1 MEHVKMIFDDFSFFD
16 IDSILITESGHKYKV
31 VKFYSDTWWRR
42 FLVKLGFE
50 NNIGWYKLVRVL

>member
-16 IDSILITESGHKYKV
+16 IDSILITENGQKYKV

>member
-16 IDSILITESGHKYKV
+16 IDSILITANGQKYKV
-31 VKFYSDTWWRR
+31 VKFYSNTWWRR

-50 NNIGWYKLVRVL
+50 NNIGWCKLVRVL

>member
-16 IDSILITESGHKYKV
+16 IDSILITENGQKYKV

-42 FLVKLGFE
+42 FLVKLGFK

>member
-16 IDSILITESGHKYKV
+16 IDSILVTVNGQKYKV
-31 VKFYSDTWWRR
+31 VKFYSNTWWRR

>member
-1 MEHVKMIFDDFSFFD
+1 MEDVKMKFDDFSFFD
-16 IDSILITESGHKYKV
+16 IDSILITENGQKYKV

>member
-16 IDSILITESGHKYKV
+16 IDSILITANGQKYKV
-31 VKFYSDTWWRR
+31 VKFYSNTWWRR

>member
-1 MEHVKMIFDDFSFFD
+1 MIFDDFSFFD
-16 IDSILITESGHKYKV
+16 IDSILITANGQKYKV
-31 VKFYSDTWWRR
+31 VKFYSNTWWRR

>member
-16 IDSILITESGHKYKV
+16 IDSILITANGQKYKV
-31 VKFYSDTWWRR
+31 VKFYSNTWWRR
-42 FLVKLGFE
+42 SLVKLGFE

>member
-1 MEHVKMIFDDFSFFD
+1 MEHLNIKFEDFRPFNLHD
-16 IDSILITESGHKYKV
+16 ALVTVNGDKYKV
-31 VKFYSDTWWRR
+31 VKFYSNTWWRR